1 MGAAVRFP
9 KRAPL
14 TGKRLAAGE
23 LNYPGIGSTEHGP
36 PPEGYPSLVSK
47 SYLGDGPA
55 VYRRVAQGIL
65 TWELQRRSGLRV
77 RTESGVVIPGERVV
91 SGFGVGPFRVNA
103 PCEVVWVR
111 RPAPGGGPQSAGFG
125 YGTLPGH
132 PARGEEAFEVAIGA
146 DGRVFLK
153 ITAFSKPANW
163 FYRAGG
169 LVTRAAQR
177 HVTSRYVE
185 GARQLAA
192 GQAIHIPQ
200 RRNIA

>member
-1 MGAAVRFP
+1 VGAGVRFFW
-9 KRAPL
+9 RAPL
-14 TGKRLAAGE
+14 TGKRLAAGD

-36 PPEGYPSLVSK
+36 PPEGYLFFVSRE
-47 SYLGDGPA
+47 YLGDGPA
-55 VYRRVAQGIL
+55 VYRRVAHGIL

-77 RTESGVVIPGERVV
+77 RTESDVVVAAARVV
-91 SGFGVGPFRVNA
+91 SGFGVGPFRINA

-111 RPAPGGGPQSAGFG
+111 HPLPGDGPQSAGFG

-132 PARGEEAFEVAIGA
+132 PERGEEAFEVEIVA

-153 ITAFSKPANW
+153 ITAFSQHATW

-169 LVTRAAQR
+169 LLARAAQR

-192 GQAIHIPQ
+192 G
-200 RRNIA
+200 